1 MLKPYFPTE
10 GNQLSGLWFLF
21 FEEPESGKS
30 AGCVGRKSWA
40 KDFWR
45 GGVRSVQAMRP
56 ISRTNSFA
64 MTHPYLTT
72 ERHSTKMS
80 VPPANCMFPAKAR
93 AVLTSKLLSPSLLRI
108 NDVPEATKEE
118 AFFCLSD

>member
-21 FEEPESGKS
+21 FEEPESEKS

-45 GGVRSVQAMRP
+45 GGVRSPGDAA
-56 ISRTNSFA
+56 NL
-64 MTHPYLTT
+64 THQ
-72 ERHSTKMS
+72 
-80 VPPANCMFPAKAR
+80 
-93 AVLTSKLLSPSLLRI
+93 LLR
-108 NDVPEATKEE
+108 NDTSLP
-118 AFFCLSD
+118 DN